1 MWKEEGGVLGRAQGT
16 SSPGRMKGV
25 GNGRGSQSRTHH
37 SQRGKRVVGG
47 QVHRGAREWLKD
59 VISAR

>member
-1 MWKEEGGVLGRAQGT
+1 MWKEESGVLGGAQGT

-37 SQRGKRVVGG
+37 SQRGKVIGG
-47 QVHRGAREWLKD
+47 QVHRGAWEWLKD
-59 VISAR
+59 VISAP